1 MRNRNHSALA
11 VVAVAACGMAVAQ
24 TAPPA
29 ADEKPAS
36 VSGVVTNSV
45 TGEPLLRAHVT
56 LRGGFNPSNQTPQTY
71 GAMTG
76 AEGKFSITALR
87 PGSYSVSAERIGF
100 EMAAFPDG
108 GTTTQVTV
116 KSGDTKDDLKLKLV
130 PDGAIAG
137 RVVDAD
143 GEPMEAVSVT
153 VDTGGF
159 GGGQGTITDD
169 QGHFRIGGL
178 RPGKYRIKATPTN
191 LPIPAEIRTDGTVE
205 VHYAATY
212 YPRSLDG
219 KGATKI
225 NVAAGGEVT
234 DADIKSIR
242 TPIVRV
248 SGTVTGIPQG
258 SRNVSLMVQQ
268 GSGISSGTQVKPDGT
283 FELWRLDPGKHT
295 LSATWRNAGQ
305 ALQTAP
311 LEIDVAGSNIDHVEL
326 RMVAPSDISGIVQFE
341 DEQAKPQARPQQQGQ
356 GGQQSEPPK
365 PPQRLFLRPPSGFLS
380 GGQQQAEIAADG
392 SFTLRQIQPGRYQVT
407 LSWNNAYVKSLRLGQ
422 AGMEGRTLDLR
433 NGSAGAALTVLV
445 SSGVAEVS
453 GTVRNGDDPAGG
465 KLVALV
471 PDPADGTRPFTARSG
486 PDGAYRFSGIAPGR
500 YKLAV
505 IDDAD
510 QGAAMSDAGLDDYE
524 DALEISIGAGEKLAK
539 DLKVRAGEGK

>member
-1 MRNRNHSALA
+1 MRSRNHSVLA
-11 VVAVAACGMAVAQ
+11 VVAACGMALAQ

-29 ADEKPAS
+29 DEKPAG

-56 LRGGFNPSNQTPQTY
+56 LQGGFNPSNQTPQTF
-71 GAMTG
+71 GAMSD

-100 EMAAFPDG
+100 TMATSTDG
-108 GTTTQVTV
+108 GNRIQVTV

-143 GEPMEAVSVT
+143 GEPVEGVAVAA
-153 VDTGGF
+153 DTGGS
-159 GGGQGTITDD
+159 GGGIGAITDD

-178 RPGKYRIKATPTN
+178 RPGKYRLRATPMN
-191 LPIPAEIRTDGTVE
+191 LPVPAEIRTDGTVE
-205 VHYAATY
+205 VHYAATW
-212 YPRSLDG
+212 YPSSLTG

-225 NVAAGGEVT
+225 NVAAGSEVS
-234 DADIKSIR
+234 DADIKLVR

-305 ALQTAP
+305 TLQTAP
-311 LEIDVAGSNIDHVEL
+311 VEVDVAGSHIDRVEL
-326 RMVAPSDISGIVQFE
+326 RMVAPSDISGTVQFE
-341 DEQAKPQARPQQQGQ
+341 DEQAKPQAPPRQSQGQ
-356 GGQQSEPPK
+356 GGELPP
-365 PPQRLFLRPPSGFLS
+365 PRLFLRPASGFLS
-380 GGQQQAEIAADG
+380 RGQQPAEIAADG

-422 AGMEGRTLDLR
+422 AEMEGRTLDLR

-445 SSGVAEVS
+445 SSGVAEIS

-465 KLVALV
+465 KFIALV
-471 PDPADGTRPFTARSG
+471 PDPAGGTRSLTARSG
-486 PDGAYRFSGIAPGR
+486 PDGAYRFSGVAPGR

-510 QGAAMSDAGLDDYE
+510 QGAVLSDAGLDDYQ
-524 DALEISIGAGEKLAK
+524 DALEISIGAGEKLAR